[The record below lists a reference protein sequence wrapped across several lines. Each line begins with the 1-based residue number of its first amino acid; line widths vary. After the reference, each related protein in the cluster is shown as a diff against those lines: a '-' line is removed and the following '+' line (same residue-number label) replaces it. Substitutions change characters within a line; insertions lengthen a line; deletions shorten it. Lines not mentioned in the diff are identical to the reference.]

1 MPNNKSRLARPV
13 TDAQMRANPSEYGG
27 NAGRQNRGRATDEV
41 DIAGSA
47 AAERSRMTR
56 DDERF

>member
-1 MPNNKSRLARPV
+1 MPKNESRLARPV
-13 TDAQMRANPSEYGG
+13 TDAEMRAKPSEYGG
-27 NAGRQNRGRATDEV
+27 NGGRQNRGRATEEV

-47 AAERSRMTR
+47 ASERSRMTR